1 MILEPEVEAW
11 VLALDDDTYDR
22 VAAAIT
28 RLAED
33 GPALGRPLVDQIK
46 GSRHHNMKEL
56 RVRTCRI
63 LFAFDPLRQAILLVA
78 GDKQG
83 HWSGWYPA
91 AIATADARFDQ
102 WLADLNGEPS

>member
-63 LFAFDPLRQAILLVA
+63 LFAFDPSTSSDPARRRRQARPLERLVSSRHRDRRRSLRPVA
-78 GDKQG
+78 G
-83 HWSGWYPA
+83 
-91 AIATADARFDQ
+91 
-102 WLADLNGEPS
+102 